1 MNVNYLNIGH
11 WFLWMATAVFMLA
24 GCSDE
29 TLLETPAANQVLQL
43 RFPQLEQVVTRVND
57 SNGRCDANA
66 NERWVDE
73 NSICLLFYDN
83 TGKYLECWSKA
94 SGLFSYDETTG
105 ISLNRRVHGK
115 CARIVV
121 LCNVSPSKL
130 SLLTV
135 PFSELKD
142 RLDESS
148 WWGVRGYNDQG
159 IGNGKGLPMC
169 GVVEWG
175 PNGVTGPCHL
185 VLSVAKVQLVID
197 QKYEN
202 QPYFSWSV
210 YHVPQSGNVA
220 YGGMENGWN
229 GTPDPLYPSQH
240 LPVYSDY
247 DIETDA
253 RQATH
258 LKATYTNTHPIP
270 VDTATYYM
278 YVPEHQNSVLAKGR
292 AVDPNT
298 FDKDRMCII
307 LKDVREATPRYYR
320 LDFLTGNGQDE
331 TKEFFDLRRNRHYAV
346 KITRFFNKGYA
357 TVEEALN
364 NPSSNI
370 EYSIE
375 GVSEEYTT
383 TNGQYSLDFTPDWTN
398 LEYYGDDAVGKE
410 VLIGYVKAIYPD
422 GVDFAISTN
431 NISLVVG
438 DEEFLALVDPGQKIT
453 TERIP
458 LKIRFNKQPVVNSR
472 NSWSSGFNLKLQLG
486 NIERTFTYSISG
498 RESIDYL
505 GMSNLFGWNEIN
517 GGMITVE
524 KGDPEDFISL
534 TQRANSESLAPFSL
548 YVPANTTSAPRT
560 QEAYI
565 TKYYYP
571 GIGQMGDKILY
582 KYKYM
587 ITQRAKE

>member
-29 TLLETPAANQVLQL
+29 TLLETPEANRVLQL

-57 SNGRCDANA
+57 GNGRCDVNA
-66 NERWVDE
+66 NERWLDE

-83 TGKYLECWSKA
+83 TGNYLESWSKA

-105 ISLNRRVHGK
+105 ISLNRRVHGE
-115 CARIVV
+115 CAKIVV

-130 SLLTV
+130 NLLTV

-142 RLDESS
+142 KLDESC
-148 WWGVRGYNDQG
+148 WWEGLRYNDQG

-175 PNGVTGPCHL
+175 ANGATGPCHL
-185 VLSVAKVQLVID
+185 VFSVAKIQLVID
-197 QKYEN
+197 QKYEK

-210 YHVPQSGNVA
+210 YHVPESGNMA
-220 YGGMENGWN
+220 YDGMENGWSS
-229 GTPDPLYPSQH
+229 TPDPLYPSQH
-240 LPVYSDY
+240 LPAYSDY
-247 DIETDA
+247 DIETKA

-258 LKATYTNTHPIP
+258 LKATYTNTHPDP
-270 VDTATYYM
+270 EETATYYM
-278 YVPEHQNSVLAKGR
+278 YVPEHQNSVLAKGCV
-292 AVDPNT
+292 VDPNT

-307 LKDVREATPRYYR
+307 LKDDREATPRYYR

-375 GVSEEYTT
+375 GVTEEYTF
-383 TNGQYSLDFTPDWTN
+383 TNGQYSLDFTQDWTS
-398 LEYYGDDAVGKE
+398 LEFYGDDAVGKE
-410 VLIGYVKAIYPD
+410 VLIGYVKAIYPG

-431 NISLVVG
+431 NIGFVG
-438 DEEFLALVDPGQKIT
+438 NEEFLALVDPAQKIT
-453 TERIP
+453 TERMP
-458 LKIRFNKQPVVNSR
+458 VKIRLNKQPEGYG
-472 NSWSSGFNLKLQLG
+472 WSSSFNLKLQLG
-486 NIERTFTYSISG
+486 NIERAISYSLTV

-505 GMSNLFGWNEIN
+505 GKLSLFGRKEIN

-534 TQRANSESLAPFSL
+534 QQDVNSPSAAPFSL
-548 YVPANTTSAPRT
+548 KIPQNTTSVSRT

-565 TKYYYP
+565 TNYYYP
-571 GIGQMGDKILY
+571 GMGQMGDKILY